1 LRWRWAREE
10 GGGCRGNE
18 VAFEEGTTPRSMK
31 EREKALSNSSYSETA
46 TGELQDVL
54 FRKKR
59 EGRMRGFFFWK

>member
-1 LRWRWAREE
+1 
-10 GGGCRGNE
+10 
-18 VAFEEGTTPRSMK
+18 MK

-59 EGRMRGFFFWK
+59 EGRIRGFFFWK